1 MIFEIALQL
10 GVSVLLGSII
20 GVEREYRSKA
30 AGFRTIAL
38 ITLGSCLFT
47 VLSYKMGTANSHDRI
62 AANIITGIGFIGAGV
77 IFKDGFSVSGLTT
90 ASSIWVAAAI
100 GMTVGMGE
108 YFIAVTASVLAI
120 VVLALF
126 ETIQDKIESIHQV
139 RTLRIVLFPDYA
151 KGKSLVEAR
160 LKELGLGFKIKKLL
174 KGQDEISFFYQ
185 IAGNSHT
192 MESFTDYLINL
203 PDIKSFDE

>member
-1 MIFEIALQL
+1 
-10 GVSVLLGSII
+10 
-20 GVEREYRSKA
+20 
-30 AGFRTIAL
+30 
-38 ITLGSCLFT
+38 
-47 VLSYKMGTANSHDRI
+47 
-62 AANIITGIGFIGAGV
+62 
-77 IFKDGFSVSGLTT
+77 
-90 ASSIWVAAAI
+90 
-100 GMTVGMGE
+100 MTVGMGE